1 MKMTTDFALLI
12 RDFMTRYLVAAR
24 NVSQNTVFSYR
35 DSYVL
40 LLLYLNECCG
50 LKPENLKV
58 QNVSP
63 DRVEAFLKWIEETRG
78 CSIKTRNLRLVAI
91 HSLFRY
97 IAVQQPEFLF
107 QAQQILAIPKKKT
120 VQALV
125 SYLPATDI
133 EALLAAPDPS
143 TSRGLRDQAML
154 CLLYDSGCRVQE
166 LADLKVHDL
175 RLSSPEQVTLTGKG
189 RKTRVVPILKKT
201 SAILCR
207 YIETYGL
214 DCSSKRGG
222 PLFFNVRGEPLTRQ
236 GISYV
241 LKKYADTVKL
251 EHVTPHVIRHSKAMH
266 LTDADI
272 NPVYIRDFLGHA
284 DLKTTQVYSKTSIA
298 MKKKAIESL
307 EKTDTA
313 IPETGFS
320 LTGSDWCSD
329 KDLMEWLKSL

>member
-12 RDFMTRYLVAAR
+12 RDFMTRYLVVAR
-24 NVSQNTVFSYR
+24 NVSQNTVLSYR

-63 DRVEAFLKWIEETRG
+63 DRVEAFLEWIEETRG

-107 QAQQILAIPKKKT
+107 QAQQILAIPEKKT

-189 RKTRVVPILKKT
+189 RKTR
-201 SAILCR
+201 
-207 YIETYGL
+207 
-214 DCSSKRGG
+214 
-222 PLFFNVRGEPLTRQ
+222 TRQ

-241 LKKYADTVKL
+241 LKKYADAVKL

-320 LTGSDWCSD
+320 LTGSDWCND

>member
-1 MKMTTDFALLI
+1 M
-12 RDFMTRYLVAAR
+12 
-24 NVSQNTVFSYR
+24 
-35 DSYVL
+35 
-40 LLLYLNECCG
+40 
-50 LKPENLKV
+50 
-58 QNVSP
+58 
-63 DRVEAFLKWIEETRG
+63 
-78 CSIKTRNLRLVAI
+78 
-91 HSLFRY
+91 
-97 IAVQQPEFLF
+97 
-107 QAQQILAIPKKKT
+107 
-120 VQALV
+120 
-125 SYLPATDI
+125 
-133 EALLAAPDPS
+133 
-143 TSRGLRDQAML
+143 
-154 CLLYDSGCRVQE
+154 
-166 LADLKVHDL
+166 
-175 RLSSPEQVTLTGKG
+175 
-189 RKTRVVPILKKT
+189 KKT
-201 SAILCR
+201 SAILSR

-241 LKKYADTVKL
+241 LKKYADAVKL

-320 LTGSDWCSD
+320 LTGSDWCND

>member
-1 MKMTTDFALLI
+1 MIHSNPCILNLL
-12 RDFMTRYLVAAR
+12 TL
-24 NVSQNTVFSYR
+24 
-35 DSYVL
+35 
-40 LLLYLNECCG
+40 
-50 LKPENLKV
+50 
-58 QNVSP
+58 
-63 DRVEAFLKWIEETRG
+63 
-78 CSIKTRNLRLVAI
+78 I

-107 QAQQILAIPKKKT
+107 QAQQILAIPEKKT

-189 RKTRVVPILKKT
+189 RKTRIVPILKKT
-201 SAILCR
+201 SAILSR

-214 DCSSKRGG
+214 NCPSKRGG
-222 PLFFNVRGEPLTRQ
+222 PLFFNARGESLTRQ

-241 LKKYADTVKL
+241 LKKYADAVKL

-313 IPETGFS
+313 IPETGIS
-320 LTGSDWCSD
+320 PAGNDWCSD
-329 KDLMEWLKSL
+329 KELMKWLKSL